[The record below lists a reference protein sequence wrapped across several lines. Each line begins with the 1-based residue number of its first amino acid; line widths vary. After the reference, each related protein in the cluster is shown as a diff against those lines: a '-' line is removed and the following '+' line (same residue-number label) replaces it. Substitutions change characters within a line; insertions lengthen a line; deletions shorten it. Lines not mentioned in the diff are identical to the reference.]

1 MALLAPL
8 RKAFLVL
15 NRWIAAPLIRAGG
28 GPLLTTPV
36 AGSILLLRTTGR
48 KSGLVREAPLGYTV
62 LDGRVVVVAGY
73 GRTAHWFLNAV
84 ADPEVEMMLPG
95 ARIAGQAEEITEPDE
110 RRAAFRTQIQSM
122 GVVGRLTLGDVSGK
136 GDDEVDLLA
145 QAFPIL
151 AITPTAVLPGPF
163 DPGGIGTRI
172 NTALWVIVGAAG
184 LSAVVSRRR
193 RS

>member
-1 MALLAPL
+1 
-8 RKAFLVL
+8 
-15 NRWIAAPLIRAGG
+15 
-28 GPLLTTPV
+28 
-36 AGSILLLRTTGR
+36 
-48 KSGLVREAPLGYTV
+48 
-62 LDGRVVVVAGY
+62 
-73 GRTAHWFLNAV
+73 
-84 ADPEVEMMLPG
+84 
-95 ARIAGQAEEITEPDE
+95 
-110 RRAAFRTQIQSM
+110 M